1 MEKGKQVKEY
11 TISIQKANLY
21 SLIFVL
27 PVLLFLGGPYLIRW
41 GWRGIKESLLAIDS
55 PVLLS
60 LMFFI
65 SVIIGIVI
73 HELIHGIFWAL
84 RADKGWRSIKFGIKW
99 KMLTPYT
106 HCKVPLK
113 VKDYSLGV
121 VMPGLIL
128 GILPVIIAIINGSF
142 VLWIYGLIF
151 TIAAGGD
158 FVALIML
165 SSLDSEDHIQDHPRE
180 IGFIL
185 FEDDQSNQE

>member
-1 MEKGKQVKEY
+1 LEKGKQVKEY

-41 GWRGIKESLLAIDS
+41 GWQGIKESLLAIDS
-55 PVLLS
+55 PVLLP

-84 RADKGWRSIKFGIKW
+84 RADKGWESIKFGIKW

-121 VMPGLIL
+121 FMPGLIL

-165 SSLDSEDHIQDHPRE
+165 SSLDSEDLIQDHPRE

-185 FEDDQSNQE
+185 FEDNQSNQE